1 MVGNEPV
8 KGRMKMN
15 IQMVYMTAG
24 SMEAARTIGQTLVAE
39 RLAACVNIIAPMTAI
54 YMWEGALQEEG
65 EVVLIAKTVAWR
77 VPQLVE
83 TVQRMHSYAV
93 PCIVTLPVTGG
104 HQPFL
109 DWVAGETRIPG
120 EPPEGA

>member
-1 MVGNEPV
+1 
-8 KGRMKMN
+8 MN

-24 SMEAARTIGQTLVAE
+24 SMEEARTIGRALVAE

-77 VPQLVE
+77 VPQLIEAVR
-83 TVQRMHSYAV
+83 RMHSYAV
-93 PCIVTLPVTGG
+93 PCIVTLPVATG

-109 DWVAGETRIPG
+109 DWVAAETRAPG
-120 EPPEGA
+120 ESPEGA